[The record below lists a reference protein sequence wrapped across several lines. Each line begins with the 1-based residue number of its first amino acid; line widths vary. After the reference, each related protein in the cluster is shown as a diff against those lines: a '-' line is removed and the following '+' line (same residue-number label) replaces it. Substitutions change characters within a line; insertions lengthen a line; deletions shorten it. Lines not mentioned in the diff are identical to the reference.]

1 MTENKSEKRG
11 SDLLRILPGILV
23 SLVALVIILI
33 IVDWGELLEA
43 LSQAEYKYI
52 LLGIPVYLVAYVF
65 RSLGWRTL
73 LKNEIPLKDVFLT
86 MQAGYLLNN
95 VLPLR
100 LGELGRAFLLG
111 RKGLGFWRVFSTI
124 LVERAFDM
132 ILAAGLLLGTL
143 PFVFGASQS
152 SRVAYIV
159 AGIVLMG
166 MLVLHLLARNQAWA
180 VSQYEK
186 LSVRWSLLSRFGV
199 ERVQAFFNGLSALVD
214 LKSFIRVLVWM
225 VMTWGLTVVYH
236 FIVLLAFDPGS
247 AMLWAGFGLATAALG
262 VALPSSPSYVGV
274 LEAVWIGSLSLFDVP
289 FSTALAYALTVHLL
303 HIIVSCVFGI
313 YALVREGESLR
324 EIYAEIRA
332 RRFN

>member
-1 MTENKSEKRG
+1 MTEKESGKRG

-23 SLVALVIILI
+23 SLVALILILI

-43 LSQAEYKYI
+43 LRQAEYQYL
-52 LLGIPVYLVAYVF
+52 LLGVPVYLVAYGF
-65 RSLGWRTL
+65 RALGWKTL
-73 LKNEIPLKDVFLT
+73 LKDEVPFKDVFLT

-100 LGELGRAFLLG
+100 LGELGRGFILG

-124 LVERAFDM
+124 LVERALDM

-159 AGIVLMG
+159 AGIVLVG
-166 MLVLHLLARNQAWA
+166 MLVMHLLARYQDWA
-180 VSQYEK
+180 IALYEK
-186 LSVRWSLLSRFGV
+186 LSQKWSLLSRFGV
-199 ERVQAFFNGLSALVD
+199 ERVQAFFAGLSALVD
-214 LKSFIRVLVWM
+214 LRRFIRVLSFM
-225 VMTWGLTVVYH
+225 VISWGLTVVYH
-236 FIVLLAFDPGS
+236 YIVLLAFDPES
-247 AMLWAGFGLATAALG
+247 EFLWAGFGLATAALG
-262 VALPSSPSYVGV
+262 VAVPSSPSYVGV

-303 HIIVSCVFGI
+303 HIIISCVFGI
-313 YALVREGESLR
+313 TALAREGESLG

-332 RRFN
+332 RRFS

>member
-1 MTENKSEKRG
+1 MTEKESEKPG

-52 LLGIPVYLVAYVF
+52 LLGIPVYLIAYGF
-65 RSLGWRTL
+65 RALGWKTL
-73 LKNEIPLKDVFLT
+73 LKDEVPFKDVFLT

-100 LGELGRAFLLG
+100 LGELGRGFILG

-124 LVERAFDM
+124 LVERALDM

-159 AGIVLMG
+159 AGIVLVG
-166 MLVLHLLARNQAWA
+166 MLAMHLLARYQDWA
-180 VSQYEK
+180 VALYEK
-186 LSVRWSLLSRFGV
+186 LSQKWSLLSRFGV
-199 ERVQAFFNGLSALVD
+199 ERVQAFFTGLSALVD
-214 LKSFIRVLVWM
+214 LRRFIRVLAFM
-225 VMTWGLTVVYH
+225 VVSWGLTVVYH
-236 FIVLLAFDPGS
+236 YIVLLAFDPECSILVGWIWIGNRSIGGCS
-247 AMLWAGFGLATAALG
+247 ALFAQLCRGFGSGLDRFT
-262 VALPSSPSYVGV
+262 LPV
-274 LEAVWIGSLSLFDVP
+274 
-289 FSTALAYALTVHLL
+289 
-303 HIIVSCVFGI
+303 
-313 YALVREGESLR
+313 
-324 EIYAEIRA
+324 
-332 RRFN
+332 